1 MLYVGERLDE
11 SNGGYD
17 TMINIVTGA
26 NDVINIQDVDY
37 LSSLNMLDN
46 LDTESLNAIQTIEG
60 VAVIDRN
67 VGLFRSKINNNTIT
81 VSQLSSGC
89 RTVLGMI
96 GLLNNKNDI
105 SKYVIS
111 ITPCGDNAIEYILD
125 HFSKYDINVVCNHLA
140 FGFHK
145 SHNIRFNG
153 QEMDIK
159 SLKRMLR
166 KEL

>member
-1 MLYVGERLDE
+1 
-11 SNGGYD
+11 
-17 TMINIVTGA
+17 MINFVTGA

-89 RTVLGMI
+89 RTVLGMR

-105 SKYVIS
+105 SKYVIN
-111 ITPCGDNAIEYILD
+111 ITPCGDNAIEYTGS
-125 HFSKYDINVVCNHLA
+125 F
-140 FGFHK
+140 
-145 SHNIRFNG
+145 
-153 QEMDIK
+153 
-159 SLKRMLR
+159 
-166 KEL
+166 